1 MTGVPTGG
9 PVSGSQ
15 LAGNIGLLE
24 RSVTYLLG
32 NLHLLTRPHL
42 AGPATLYRPTPCTG
56 WRLAALLAHL
66 DDGLLALCEAAERGR
81 VAPDPLAAWAGGLA
95 PADPVERV
103 RDHARQ
109 LLGAWVHAG
118 ARPESVGIAA
128 PGSVGIAAPGSV
140 GVAAP
145 GSVGVAGAR
154 MSAELLVGAGA
165 IEVSVHAWDVA
176 TACGYDRPI
185 PAALA
190 VELLDIAPLVV
201 TGDDRPV
208 RFADPVPSPPGAAP
222 GTRLLALL
230 GRPSPTG

>member
-1 MTGVPTGG
+1 MTGVPTSD
-9 PVSGSQ
+9 PLPSSS
-15 LAGNIGLLE
+15 LAGGIGLLE

-32 NLHLLTRPHL
+32 NLHLLSRPHL

-66 DDGLLALCEAAERGR
+66 DDGLLALREAAERGR
-81 VAPDPLAAWAGGLA
+81 VAPDPLATWAGGLA

-109 LLGAWVHAG
+109 LLGAWVQADARSGSAG
-118 ARPESVGIAA
+118 TRPG
-128 PGSVGIAAPGSV
+128 P
-140 GVAAP
+140 
-145 GSVGVAGAR
+145 VGVAGAR
-154 MSAELLVGAGA
+154 ISAELLVGAGA

-176 TACGYDRPI
+176 AACGYQRPI

-201 TGDDRPV
+201 TGDDRPI
-208 RFADPVPSPPGAAP
+208 RFAHPLSPPPGAAP

-230 GRPSPTG
+230 GRQSPTG